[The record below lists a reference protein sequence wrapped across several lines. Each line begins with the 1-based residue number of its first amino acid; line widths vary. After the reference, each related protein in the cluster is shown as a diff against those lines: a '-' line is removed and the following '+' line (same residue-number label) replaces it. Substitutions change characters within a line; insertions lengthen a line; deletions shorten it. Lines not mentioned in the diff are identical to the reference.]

1 MPRALVLE
9 GPRSLRLRDEDTPDL
24 GPRDVRVRALI
35 SGVSLGTELSIYRGS
50 SAFAEREFDR
60 ELRAF
65 VRPDPPRP
73 LYPASLG
80 YEMVGRVDAVG
91 PHPAWTGEVPQV
103 GQRGAVA
110 RGVALDR
117 RVGLRDL
124 GARRREPDAGCHP
137 NAPGSRNRYASSISA
152 MTSTPAARAAV
163 ISGSVG
169 TPGDM
174 TTTNHVRRCHGN

>member
-35 SGVSLGTELSIYRGS
+35 SGVSLGTELSLYRGS

-91 PHPAWTGEVPQV
+91 N
-103 GQRGAVA
+103 AV
-110 RGVALDR
+110 
-117 RVGLRDL
+117 
-124 GARRREPDAGCHP
+124 RELQ
-137 NAPGSRNRYASSISA
+137 
-152 MTSTPAARAAV
+152 
-163 ISGSVG
+163 
-169 TPGDM
+169 PGDLVHAGAPHAE
-174 TTTNHVRRCHGN
+174 TAVLDLDAQSRVVYPIV